1 MASTQCPACGQPVED
16 KDFACSHCELLL
28 NPAAGERVAGGA
40 RKSLVRAMLSPSDLT
55 GSRPMP
61 RPPVRSVHDAE
72 TVLTRQVLLDGD
84 EVPRVMAG
92 LDLALHSLHP
102 FEAYLIS
109 FCDGRTTARELAQA
123 AQLRMVEVNAILGSL
138 QERRL
143 IELGQAYKPV
153 RSLAPEPRSA
163 SSVPPV
169 RSLPPEPRSAS
180 SVPPVPAA
188 PSPQAPVAPQPQAMK
203 RPMPVPAPAPRPAA
217 ILPRPRPTRVPPV
230 PLRPSG
236 AKTPAPVA
244 PQDPTRGVLER
255 VVALEQR
262 GEVQR
267 AIQLLEAGIS
277 RVQKPA
283 PLYNRLALILVDQ
296 QRDYRRAEALLQKA
310 VSLEPGN
317 AVYQQNLLRVVSLA
331 ASAAM

>member
-1 MASTQCPACGQPVED
+1 MASTECPACGQSVED
-16 KDFACSHCELLL
+16 KDFACSRCELLL
-28 NPAAGERVAGGA
+28 NPAAGDSGAGGA
-40 RKSLVRAMLSPSDLT
+40 RRSLVRAMLSPSDLT

-61 RPPVRSVHDAE
+61 RPPVQSIHDAE
-72 TVLTRQVLLDGD
+72 TVVTRQVLFDGD
-84 EVPRVMAG
+84 EVPRLIAG
-92 LDLALHSLHP
+92 LDLALHPLHP

-123 AQLRMVEVNAILGSL
+123 TQLRMVEVNAILGSL

-153 RSLAPEPRSA
+153 RT
-163 SSVPPV
+163 
-169 RSLPPEPRSAS
+169 LPPEPRSAS
-180 SVPPVPAA
+180 SVPPVPT
-188 PSPQAPVAPQPQAMK
+188 SPPPPAPVPPQEMK
-203 RPMPVPAPAPRPAA
+203 RPSSTPPPPLRPAA
-217 ILPRPRPTRVPPV
+217 VLPRPRPTNAPPV
-230 PLRPSG
+230 PPRPTRAPPVLPRPPG
-236 AKTPAPVA
+236 AKTPAPVVA
-244 PQDPTRGVLER
+244 QDPTRSVLER

-267 AIQLLEAGIS
+267 AIQLLEASIA
-277 RVQKPA
+277 RVEKPA

-310 VSLEPGN
+310 VNLEPGN
-317 AVYQQNLLRVVSLA
+317 AVYQQNLFRVVSLA